1 MVISQKRCDSVRPFF
16 CGLLALC
23 LCVVQAP
30 CAKAGESG
38 GSGQADYMKMKY
50 GFFVH
55 YVWGGAYTVTVNRDG
70 SKPLGLDDLANR
82 FDAEGLA
89 QDLSSM
95 GVEYVLFTAW
105 HASMNLLYPSAAM
118 ERWVP
123 GHSAKRDVIRDL
135 LKACQARNIRVLLY
149 THPRDGHDLSPEDQ
163 AKTGW
168 AGSGTPNPDWAKF
181 DKQKW
186 NDFINEV
193 YGELVERYGSDLI
206 GLYLDEGSGAADS
219 YRVIDYARLRKTITD
234 KHPHLMLMQNDYGN
248 LYTLDVGNK
257 EIYYGKE
264 FSKPESDTWPN
275 MRLPVSIVMGS
286 IFWAGHASGSSVVAQ
301 PSPKVGFNARVPY
314 TAEGMFRYN
323 VLQAGANWD
332 GGGVLWSAGPYP
344 GGGWEDGVLERM
356 QALWR
361 LLKPVSDSVKQTY
374 PSTSYLT
381 RPGTK
386 ISELTWGVATKSPD
400 EKVEY
405 LHVLKPPAKGGA
417 LTLPAPADGKRF
429 SKAWLL
435 ANGHAVTL
443 QQDAS
448 GVRITLGAGDAW
460 EQTDTVIA
468 LAVAEDSPLINVAQW
483 KALRASSYQDT
494 AHHPRNAVDGDA
506 ATAWTPR
513 SPDDDSNPWL
523 RVDLGLPCKLER
535 IELSGTLIKDMRVE
549 IARTDDFKPSEVIA
563 TRTATDGL
571 DVPLV
576 QSAWR
581 IELENRHATRFVR
594 VSHAGQCQMSISEL
608 KVFGRYQDGQMKET
622 NK

>member
-1 MVISQKRCDSVRPFF
+1 MSKHLMKRVNDSRRIGRKALLTIGLVSAGLFF
-16 CGLLALC
+16 GA
-23 LCVVQAP
+23 QSAT
-30 CAKAGESG
+30 AEEANAHAE
-38 GSGQADYMKMKY
+38 YMKMKV

-105 HASMNLLYPSAAM
+105 HASMNLLYPSAVM
-118 ERWVP
+118 DRWIP

-135 LKACQARNIRVLLY
+135 IKACHARNIRVLLY

-163 AKTGW
+163 TKTGW

-219 YRVIDYARLRKTITD
+219 DRVIDYARLRKTITG

-248 LYTLDVGNK
+248 LYTLDIGNK

-264 FSKPESDTWPN
+264 FATPESDTWPS
-275 MRLPVSIVMGS
+275 MRLPISIVMGS
-286 IFWAGHASGSSVVAQ
+286 IFWAGHAAGSSVVAQ

-323 VLQAGANWD
+323 VLQAASNWD
-332 GGGVLWSAGPYP
+332 GGGVLWAAGPYP
-344 GGGWEDGVLERM
+344 GGGWEDGVLKRM
-356 QALWR
+356 QAVGR
-361 LLKPVSDSVKQTY
+361 LLEPVAKSVKQTY
-374 PSTSYLT
+374 PSTSYVT
-381 RPGTK
+381 RPGAK
-386 ISELTWGVATKSPD
+386 ISELTWGVATKSTD
-400 EKVEY
+400 DTVEY
-405 LHVLKPPAKGGA
+405 LHVLKPPAKGVA
-417 LTLPAPADGKRF
+417 LALPVPADGKCF

-435 ANGHAVTL
+435 ASGHAVTL
-443 QQDAS
+443 QQDAA
-448 GVRITLGAGDAW
+448 GVRVTLGADDKWVPTDA
-460 EQTDTVIA
+460 VIA
-468 LAVAEDSPLINVAQW
+468 LAVAEGSPLINVAQW
-483 KALRASSYQDT
+483 KSLRASSYQDT
-494 AHHPRNAVDGDA
+494 AHHPRNAVDGEE
-506 ATAWTPR
+506 ATVWMPQTPEK
-513 SPDDDSNPWL
+513 DLNPWL
-523 RVDLGLPCKLER
+523 QVDMGRPCKLVR
-535 IELSGTLIKDMRVE
+535 IELSGTLVKDMRVE
-549 IARTDDFKPSEVIA
+549 IAQTDDFKSSAVIA

-571 DVPLV
+571 DVPRA
-576 QSAWR
+576 QSTWR
-581 IELENRHATRFVR
+581 IELENRPATHFVR
-594 VSHAGQCQMSISEL
+594 VSQAGQGQKLTISEL
-608 KVFGRYQDGQMKET
+608 KVFGRY
-622 NK
+622 